1 MHELAQLFL
10 RAAESKFLLKLDG
23 KESFVLWFVGA
34 AVLSMV
40 LREYGVDMF
49 Y

>member
-1 MHELAQLFL
+1 
-10 RAAESKFLLKLDG
+10 
-23 KESFVLWFVGA
+23 VLWFVGA

-49 Y
+49 YW